1 MAQRKYTPAAKGRG
15 FNAVTVSNANIQQ
28 MSAESN
34 RIVEG
39 MRARRDS
46 DLENQRRIL
55 QDMESN
61 AAYSERTRKRDF
73 NIASTNI
80 DTQRQ
85 QQQYNAE
92 ATQARIRQETELG
105 AKIFDS
111 IASFSATAAQKSQE
125 LRKKGIA
132 DEMLLPQKWV
142 QQMLIIIVGR
152 IFSIN

>member
-15 FNAVTVSNANIQQ
+15 FNAVTVSDANIQR
-28 MSAESN
+28 MSQESN

-55 QDMESN
+55 ADMESN
-61 AAYSERTRKRDF
+61 AAYSEKTRKRDF
-73 NIASTNI
+73 DIASTNI

-85 QQQYNAE
+85 QQQYNAQ
-92 ATQARIRQETELG
+92 ATQDRIRQETELG

-111 IASFSATAAQKSQE
+111 VASLSATAAKKSQQ
-125 LRKKGIA
+125 LRKEK
-132 DEMLLPQKWV
+132 DKKKNYD
-142 QQMLIIIVGR
+142 VGE
-152 IFSIN
+152 

>member
-39 MRARRDS
+39 MQARRDS

-61 AAYSERTRKRDF
+61 AAYSAKARQRNF

-85 QQQYNAE
+85 QQQ
-92 ATQARIRQETELG
+92 
-105 AKIFDS
+105 
-111 IASFSATAAQKSQE
+111 
-125 LRKKGIA
+125 
-132 DEMLLPQKWV
+132 
-142 QQMLIIIVGR
+142 
-152 IFSIN
+152 